1 MINILLHLLFLFL
14 GTCAGFCILLLVLYP
29 KIQRT
34 KKYNYEIEKS
44 NQQLAYDNA
53 SLKKLK
59 EENKRDLAFLK
70 QQIKDAKDNFQ
81 SLKDQA
87 KEAGE
92 ELFQSNY
99 ALAQE
104 RIKKNQEELDKEFE
118 KYQQECKEEYLQI
131 CEDSKSEYLKS
142 IQEYQT
148 QIENLENQ
156 INSSNDLLAQT
167 KTSVQAAIEAQK
179 RQESMEEKRHF
190 YQIVLSD
197 QSKKEIEK
205 IKEILPQ
212 LKDPEPLNK
221 VIWKVYYEKPTNEMI
236 GRVIGEGIKSG
247 IYKITEPNSKR
258 CYVGQS
264 VNLTERFK
272 QHIKR
277 GLGAEPITKNK
288 LYPAMQEIGVEN
300 FTFEVIEECPKE
312 KLDEREDFWQEYFEA
327 KTWGYSIK

>member
-1 MINILLHLLFLFL
+1 MTNILLHLLFLFL
-14 GTCAGFCILLLVLYP
+14 GIGAGFCILLLILYP
-29 KIQRT
+29 KIQKT

-53 SLKKLK
+53 ALKQLK
-59 EENKRDLAFLK
+59 EENKRDLAVLK

-104 RIKKNQEELDKEFE
+104 RIKKSQEELDKEFE
-118 KYQQECKEEYLQI
+118 KYQQQCKEEYLQI
-131 CEDSKSEYLKS
+131 CEDSKSEYLKC
-142 IQEYQT
+142 IQEYQI

-156 INSSNDLLAQT
+156 INSSNELLAQT
-167 KTSVQAAIEAQK
+167 KTSVQVAIEAQK

-264 VNLTERFK
+264 VNWPMKNFSQLS
-272 QHIKR
+272 
-277 GLGAEPITKNK
+277 LGV
-288 LYPAMQEIGVEN
+288 Y
-300 FTFEVIEECPKE
+300 
-312 KLDEREDFWQEYFEA
+312 
-327 KTWGYSIK
+327 

>member
-1 MINILLHLLFLFL
+1 MFNILLHLLFLFL
-14 GTCAGFCILLLVLYP
+14 GFCAGLCILFLILYP
-29 KIQRT
+29 KIQKT
-34 KKYNYEIEKS
+34 KKYNSEIEKT

-59 EENKRDLAFLK
+59 EESKRDLAILK
-70 QQIKDAKDNFQ
+70 QQIEDAKENFQ
-81 SLKDQA
+81 SLKLQA

-131 CEDSKSEYLKS
+131 CEDSKSEYLKY

-156 INSSNDLLAQT
+156 INSSNNLLAQT

-179 RQESMEEKRHF
+179 RQESMEEERHF